1 MCEFER
7 SLIAWMDGELEA
19 GKALEVQRHVKAC
32 AACSTR
38 AAGYREAS
46 LAFADYCEAIAR
58 TRKRGRSRW
67 VAWGGA
73 GAAIAAML
81 LLMLR
86 PRVEPLPFVRPAIP
100 AAPAMALQTVPTNPA
115 APVKLVHRRPATKRV
130 ETPQPA
136 WNLEP
141 SIEIAIPVEAV
152 FAPGAVPP
160 GFSFAAQLSIASDG
174 SPRALRLRP

>member
-19 GKALEVQRHVKAC
+19 DEALEVQRHVKVC

-46 LAFADYCEAIAR
+46 LVFADYCEAIAT
-58 TRKRGRSRW
+58 TRKRSRSRW
-67 VAWGGA
+67 VAWNA
-73 GAAIAAML
+73 AAAAIAAML

-86 PRVEPLPFVRPAIP
+86 PRVEPLPFKRPAVAEPP
-100 AAPAMALQTVPTNPA
+100 ALAFQTAPANPA

-130 ETPQPA
+130 ETP
-136 WNLEP
+136 
-141 SIEIAIPVEAV
+141 
-152 FAPGAVPP
+152 
-160 GFSFAAQLSIASDG
+160 
-174 SPRALRLRP
+174 